1 MSYIFPSRLYP
12 AHLQCCKCRR
22 LSGKYFDGAYVDNYT
37 ACEGCEHIFCDN
49 CNRCNSAGEV
59 LSDMSGNAFGGPW
72 RDEWDRLCSN
82 FEAATDRVEAAR
94 AEGDPVEIQRCL
106 DAVDVAMA
114 ILYVFDSK
122 MDTWAVLK
130 YQFRWP

>member
-1 MSYIFPSRLYP
+1 M
-12 AHLQCCKCRR
+12 
-22 LSGKYFDGAYVDNYT
+22 G
-37 ACEGCEHIFCDN
+37 
-49 CNRCNSAGEV
+49 SAV
-59 LSDMSGNAFGGPW
+59 LD
-72 RDEWDRLCSN
+72 

-122 MDTWAVLK
+122 MDTWLYLSTSLDGPSSPRSASRGSHSGKEV
-130 YQFRWP
+130 